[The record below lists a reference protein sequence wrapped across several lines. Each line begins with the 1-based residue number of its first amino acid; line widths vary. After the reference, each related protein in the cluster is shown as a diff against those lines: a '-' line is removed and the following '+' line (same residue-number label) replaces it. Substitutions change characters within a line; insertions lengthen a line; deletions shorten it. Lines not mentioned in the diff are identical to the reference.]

1 MHDHVTSQSRD
12 LRKAALCGFF
22 IDCKRLLHEV
32 NPKTS
37 VCRIRHTDCFSPPL
51 PKESLMM
58 SMPSCGTVRTLLASA
73 LSLAAITAVF
83 SAEASSHREA
93 PAITQTPKMDG
104 TDVYAFRSYE
114 PGRAGFVTLVANY
127 VPLQDSYGGPNYFTM
142 DPDGIYEIHID
153 NNGDAREDLTFQF
166 RFQQTNKNISLNI
179 GGKSVAIPLRYTGAI
194 TDVNPGTLNQ
204 NESYTVTM
212 IKGSRRQPNGLIGKL
227 TNAVGGASEFQK
239 PIDNVG
245 NKTIPDY
252 PSYANKH
259 IYSVNIPGCSTP
271 GRVFVGQRM
280 EGFGVNLGE
289 IFDLINIPTAKVI
302 GSRTGS
308 SSSTE
313 VKNITSIAMELPISC
328 ITNGTDPVIGV
339 WSTASLPRTK
349 LLPFDGPLRNII
361 LDKNMVQVSRLG
373 MPLVNELV
381 IGLKDKDAFNA
392 SEPKNDGQ
400 FADYV
405 TNPTLPA
412 LVELLYGADGV
423 KAPNVFPRGDLVAAF
438 LTGVP
443 GVNQPVNVVGSEML
457 RLNTALPA
465 TPKGS
470 QNSLGAAACFV
481 NGVLTLANPGCDPA
495 GFPNGRR
502 PGDDVVDI
510 ALRVV
515 MGYLLPSGPGKPASA
530 DLPYTDGVLVEDSQF
545 DNAFPYLKHPIPGS
559 PNGKNGEPANK

>member
-1 MHDHVTSQSRD
+1 
-12 LRKAALCGFF
+12 
-22 IDCKRLLHEV
+22 
-32 NPKTS
+32 
-37 VCRIRHTDCFSPPL
+37 
-51 PKESLMM
+51 MM
-58 SMPSCGTVRTLLASA
+58 SMPSCGTVKTLLASA
-73 LSLAAITAVF
+73 LSVAAIVTVLPIQ
-83 SAEASSHREA
+83 ASSHREA

-142 DPDGIYEIHID
+142 DPDGVYEIHID
-153 NNGDAREDLTFQF
+153 NNGDAREDITFQF
-166 RFQQTNKNISLNI
+166 RFKQTSKDISLNI
-179 GGKSVAIPLRYTGAI
+179 GGKSIAIPLRYAGAI
-194 TDVNPGTLNQ
+194 TDVNPATLNQ
-204 NESYTVTM
+204 SESFTVNLV
-212 IKGSRRQPNGLIGKL
+212 KGSRRQPSGLIGKL
-227 TNAVGGASEFQK
+227 TNVAGGASEFQK

-259 IYSVNIPGCSTP
+259 IYSVNIPGCNTP
-271 GRVFVGQRM
+271 GKVFVGQRM

-302 GSRTGS
+302 GSRSGS

-313 VKNITSIAMELPISC
+313 VKNITSIAMEVPISC
-328 ITNGTDPVIGV
+328 VTSSTDPVIGV

-381 IGLKDKDAFNA
+381 IGLKDKDTFNS
-392 SEPKNDGQ
+392 SEPRNDGQ

-423 KAPNVFPRGDLVAAF
+423 RAPNVFPRGDLVAAF

-465 TPKGS
+465 TAKGA

-515 MGYLLPSGPGKPASA
+515 MGVLLPAGPGKPASA
-530 DLPYTDGVLVEDSQF
+530 SLPYTDGVLVDDSQF

-559 PNGKNGEPANK
+559 PNGKNGEPANQ

>member
-1 MHDHVTSQSRD
+1 MKS
-12 LRKAALCGFF
+12 
-22 IDCKRLLHEV
+22 
-32 NPKTS
+32 
-37 VCRIRHTDCFSPPL
+37 
-51 PKESLMM
+51 M
-58 SMPSCGTVRTLLASA
+58 SHGGGARTLVASA
-73 LSLAAITAVF
+73 LAVAAIATAF
-83 SAEASSHREA
+83 PAFASSHREA
-93 PAITQTPKMDG
+93 PAITQTPKLDG

-114 PGRAGFVTLVANY
+114 PGRANFVTLIANY

-142 DPDGIYEIHID
+142 DPDGVYEIHID
-153 NNGDAREDLTFQF
+153 NNGDAQEDLTFQF
-166 RFQQTNKNISLNI
+166 RFQQTSKNISLNI
-179 GGKSVAIPLRYTGAI
+179 GGKSVAIPLRYAGAI
-194 TDVNPGTLNQ
+194 TDVNPATLNQ
-204 NESYTVTM
+204 SESFTVNLV
-212 IKGSRRQPNGLIGKL
+212 KGSRRQPSGLIGKL
-227 TNAVGGASEFQK
+227 SNALGGATEFQK

-252 PSYANKH
+252 ASYANKH
-259 IYSVNIPGCSTP
+259 IYSVNIPGCSIP
-271 GRVFVGQRM
+271 GKVFVGQRR

-289 IFDLINIPTAKVI
+289 VFDLINIPTARVI
-302 GSRTGS
+302 GSRSGS
-308 SSSTE
+308 SNSTE

-328 ITNGTDPVIGV
+328 VATASDPVIGV

-412 LVELLYGADGV
+412 LVELLFGADGV

-443 GVNQPVNVVGSEML
+443 GVNQPAGIVASEML

-465 TPKGS
+465 TPKGG
-470 QNSLGAAACFV
+470 QNSLGVAACFV
-481 NGVLTLANPGCDPA
+481 NGALALANPGCDPA

-515 MGYLLPSGPGKPASA
+515 MGYLLPPGAGKPGSA

-559 PNGKNGEPANK
+559 PNGKNGEPANQ